1 MRSLVAI
8 FFLLLILIANT
19 LFGELLRLPRL
30 IHHYN
35 EHVIWDNNTS
45 FIDFMAVHYAAE
57 INHPDDE
64 HGDHQRLPL
73 KAVDYSILQV
83 VTVVPSANFS
93 LNRMVVAY
101 IEQQNAL
108 QPRQFYSSAY
118 LDSIWQPPRA

>member
-1 MRSLVAI
+1 VAI

-45 FIDFMAVHYAAE
+45 FLDFMAVHYAAE

-73 KAVDYSILQV
+73 KSVDHSILQV
-83 VTVVPSANFS
+83 VSIEPYAGFS
-93 LNRMVVAY
+93 LSRPPFAY
-101 IEQQNAL
+101 VEKQKAL
-108 QPRQFYSSAY
+108 QPRQFHSSAY
-118 LDSIWQPPRA
+118 LDNIWQPPRA